1 MGATAGVVYLKD
13 RTKAQRTLLS
23 AGVLAALAYWLA
35 RAPVTW
41 GALTLTGAALALATL
56 ALPAVGLAAIG
67 LFIPLSGL
75 VELPLPVIEP
85 VDLLVGLATVAW
97 LAQGVA
103 RRRIVFRRPPLAVSL
118 MVFVWL
124 VGLSLTQA
132 SSWREGLPEW
142 LKWVEFAAVYLVGCQ
157 ILTRRSSARWLV
169 VALLVAGSAE
179 ALLGIYQFVRQVGP
193 EAFVLMGRFM
203 RAHGTFQQPNPYAG
217 YLGYL
222 LPVAASLAL
231 GAIARWWRD
240 RTTPQAVTAGLYGLV
255 AGLLAVGILMSW
267 SRGAWMGAAA
277 SALVVVGFRN
287 RRTALLSLFA
297 VLLLGL
303 LISMTGVEALPSSI
317 GARLN
322 DLGSYIS
329 GPDPERTE
337 ITDANF
343 SVLER
348 LAHWRAGWR
357 MFEAHPWL
365 GVGLGNYAV
374 TYPEYQLPHW
384 YEPLG
389 HAHNVFINFLAET
402 GAFGVSAFLAFW
414 ILTPVMLWRAAHARG
429 RGAWTSALSIGVLGT
444 WTYITVHSLF
454 DNLFVQHIQLQLAL
468 LLCAVVAA
476 TGDRSSSGEASL
488 D

>member
-35 RAPVTW
+35 RVPVTW

-103 RRRIVFRRPPLAVSL
+103 RRRIVFQRPPLAVSL

-124 VGLSLTQA
+124 AGLSLTQA

-222 LPVAASLAL
+222 LPVAASLTL
-231 GAIARWWRD
+231 GAIAHWWRD
-240 RTTPQAVTAGLYGLV
+240 RTTRQAVAAGLYGLV
-255 AGLLAVGILMSW
+255 AGLLALGILMSW
-267 SRGAWMGAAA
+267 SRGAWLGAAA

-303 LISMTGVEALPSSI
+303 LISVSGVEALPGSI

-322 DLGSYIS
+322 DLGGYFS
-329 GPDPERTE
+329 GPDPARTE

-348 LAHWRAGWR
+348 LAHWRAGWQ

-374 TYPEYQLPHW
+374 TYSEYQLPHW
-384 YEPLG
+384 YRTAGACAQRLHQFPGGDRCPRCRRVSGLLG
-389 HAHNVFINFLAET
+389 PGACHALAW
-402 GAFGVSAFLAFW
+402 GARAGGRDVGVHTEHRRARHVGLHHDAQ
-414 ILTPVMLWRAAHARG
+414 PVRQPVRPAHSVTTRAAPVRG
-429 RGAWTSALSIGVLGT
+429 R
-444 WTYITVHSLF
+444 
-454 DNLFVQHIQLQLAL
+454 
-468 LLCAVVAA
+468 
-476 TGDRSSSGEASL
+476 RSHRGQIRLRRSKP
-488 D
+488 